1 MTKKLTLDDAVELLD
16 SLYSVLANMDEQIS
30 QIDDPHLLDNIE
42 TSMDE
47 AESFLRQYYDDLES

>member
-1 MTKKLTLDDAVELLD
+1 MVKKLTLDDAVELLD

-30 QIDDPHLLDNIE
+30 QIDDPHLLDSIE

-47 AESFLRQYYDDLES
+47 TESFLRQYYDDLES

>member
-30 QIDDPHLLDNIE
+30 QIDDPHLLDSIE